1 MSEDL
6 EILWMKLRLTEEE
19 EEEECGVELSDP
31 IDSLMHEHSELCL
44 VGKVLSDRL
53 QSFEVVK
60 DTMMAA

>member
-1 MSEDL
+1 
-6 EILWMKLRLTEEE
+6 MKLRLTEEE
-19 EEEECGVELSDP
+19 DECGVELSDP
-31 IDSLMHEHSELCL
+31 IDSLMHEQSELCL

>member
-1 MSEDL
+1 
-6 EILWMKLRLTEEE
+6 MKLRLTEEE